1 MAGTFR
7 TLPITVLSDVNESEN
22 NAGLVPAS
30 FKNLAK
36 VFLKL
41 NSPFGPLY
49 DLRTIVRIGRYRIMS

>member
-1 MAGTFR
+1 M
-7 TLPITVLSDVNESEN
+7 PSDESESDKS
-22 NAGLVPAS
+22 AGLVPAS

-49 DLRTIVRIGRYRIMS
+49 DLLTRVRIGRYRAKLS